1 MSSEISKR
9 LQEVI
14 EKSGLTYV
22 EIEKLS
28 GVPKSAI
35 QRYASG
41 LTTKLPIDRIKD
53 ICNAVGAST
62 KYVLGWDNGE
72 NGLGDH
78 KKNLEYFEDKP
89 ELLQLYKRITE
100 DDKTRLIIDAVD
112 KLEPE
117 DIEMVLSIIT
127 RIGKSKESE

>member
-14 EKSGLTYV
+14 DKSGLTYV
-22 EIEKLS
+22 EIEKMS

-41 LTTKLPIDRIKD
+41 QTTKLPIDRIKQ

-62 KYVLGWDNGE
+62 KYVLGWDKNE
-72 NGLGDH
+72 NYYGDH
-78 KKNLEYFEDKP
+78 KKNLQYFEDKP

-100 DDKTRLIIDAVD
+100 DDKSRLIIDAVD

-117 DIEMVLSIIT
+117 DIEMVLNIIN
-127 RIGKSKESE
+127 RIGKGKESE